1 MKLTCIKCGQVWS
14 VSDMY
19 DKQGPYVCPRCAKR
33 GGKNGAKPRAAG
45 EKGQA
50 VR

>member
-19 DKQGPYVCPRCAKR
+19 DKQGPYVCPKCAKR
-33 GGKNGAKPRAAG
+33 GERNGAKPRVVG

>member
-19 DKQGPYVCPRCAKR
+19 DKQGPYVCPKCAAKKR
-33 GGKNGAKPRAAG
+33 KGAELKNK
-45 EKGQA
+45 KG
-50 VR
+50 